1 LTQFSIQ
8 QILKQYWG
16 HDAFRPLQEEII
28 NAVLDGKDALALLPT
43 GGGKSICFQVPA
55 MVKEGL
61 CLVVSPL
68 IALMKD
74 QVGHLKSKGIPAL
87 AVYSG
92 MSFIEVKKTLQNAAY
107 GNYKFLYVSPERVE
121 TNLFLEY
128 LPAMNISLLA
138 VDEAHCISQ
147 WGYDFR
153 PPYLRI
159 ANLREVLPNVPIIA
173 LTASATKKV
182 QDDICEKLQPPHS
195 RKGGFE
201 QHENLNNPFI
211 KNYKGWQIFQQ
222 SFERP
227 NLSYSVFNVA
237 SKQNKLLQVLKNV
250 PGTAIIYCKSRK
262 HTKEIADLLLMNK
275 ISADYY
281 HAGLNNEERNK
292 KQESWI
298 QNKTRVIACTNA
310 FGMGIDKPDVKV
322 VVHYDI
328 PDCLENYYQ
337 EAGRVGRDGK
347 RAYAVLLY
355 SNKEIRDLQQQSDIR
370 FPKEEEIKKV
380 YTALM
385 NHFQIAAGTGEGM
398 NYDFDI
404 ATFTTAF
411 KLNILTATY
420 TIKVLEQEGILSF
433 TEMVFKPST
442 VLFAA
447 NRNDLTAF
455 EKMYPGLEPTIKGLL
470 RSYEGIFDF
479 PATVYESQLANFL
492 KKDTGAVKK
501 ELQVLNDYGIIYYTS
516 QKDKPQITL
525 LQNRMYADSYSVNM
539 VNYLAQKKNFEQR
552 VAAIINYIA
561 NTIECRSKI
570 IAGYFNAPTAN
581 DCGKCDNCINQKAIV
596 ISKEEFEY
604 ISSSILNFVK
614 DNALPVKDIQNFL
627 KEIKK
632 EKLWKVI
639 NFLQAENKIAV
650 NKEGNIFI

>member
-1 LTQFSIQ
+1 MQSSL

-16 HDAFRPLQEEII
+16 HNAFRPLQEEII
-28 NAVLDGKDALALLPT
+28 TAVLDGKDTLALLPT

-55 MVKEGL
+55 MAKDGL

-74 QVGHLKSKGIPAL
+74 QVESLRRKGINAL

-107 GNYKFLYVSPERVE
+107 GNYKFLYVSPERLE

-138 VDEAHCISQ
+138 VDEAHCVSQ

-159 ANLREVLPNVPIIA
+159 ASLRELLPNVPIIA

-182 QDDICEKLQPPHS
+182 QDDICEKLQLPHPP
-195 RKGGFE
+195 KGGFE
-201 QHENLNNPFI
+201 QYENLKKTVS

-227 NLSYSVFNVA
+227 NLSYSVFNVG
-237 SKQNKLLQVLKNV
+237 SKQNKLLEILKNV
-250 PGTAIIYCKSRK
+250 PGTAIVYCKSRK
-262 HTKEIADLLLMNK
+262 HTKEIAELLLMNK

-310 FGMGIDKPDVKV
+310 FGMGIDKPNVKV
-322 VVHYDI
+322 VVHYDV

-337 EAGRVGRDGK
+337 EAGRAGRDGK
-347 RAYAVLLY
+347 RAYAVLLF
-355 SNKEIRDLQQQSDIR
+355 SNKELGDLQQQSDIR

-385 NHFQIAAGTGEGM
+385 NHLQIAAGSGEGM

-411 KLNILTATY
+411 KLNILNTTY
-420 TIKVLEQEGILSF
+420 AIKVLEQEDILSF
-433 TEMVFKPST
+433 NEMVFKPST
-442 VLFAA
+442 VLVTA
-447 NRNDLTAF
+447 NRNDLTEF
-455 EKMYPGLEPTIKGLL
+455 EKMQPHLEPTIKGLL

-479 PATVYESQLANFL
+479 PATVYETQLAKFL
-492 KKDTGAVKK
+492 KQSADTIKK
-501 ELQVLNDYGIIYYTS
+501 QLQQLNSSGIIEYSS

-525 LQNRMYADSYSVNM
+525 LKNRMYADSYSVNM
-539 VNYLAQKKNFEQR
+539 VGYMERKRNFELR
-552 VAAIINYIA
+552 VAAIINYIHNA
-561 NTIECRSKI
+561 IDCRSKI
-570 IAGYFNAPTAN
+570 IAAYFNAPSAN
-581 DCGKCDNCINQKAIV
+581 VCGICDNCINQKAID
-596 ISKEEFEY
+596 ISKEEFEE
-604 ISSSILNFVK
+604 ISSAIIML
-614 DNALPVKDIQNFL
+614 VKDIEMPL
-627 KEIKK
+627 KDIQQKLQSIKK
-632 EKLWKVI
+632 EKIWKVI
-639 NFLQAENKIAV
+639 NFLQAENKINV
-650 NKEGNIFI
+650 NKDGNIFV